1 MRVAK
6 SLAVYA
12 FAMFFNAAVSFA
24 TFSIVTRHLNEVDF
38 GIINL
43 YNSFTIFIV
52 PFVSIG
58 IQFTLGVDYFRM
70 DEKSYRSHFTNA
82 LVIPVIMSTL
92 ITIIFLIC
100 YFPLQKLIKT
110 NLFFLLTLPLNCLLI
125 VSNEVILN
133 MIRNK
138 GRHYLFAGFSITK
151 NLVETGVTIFLIV
164 MLGLTWKGRLGGALI
179 SLLLT
184 GCGVV
189 YLINRWKLF
198 TGVFNKQDI
207 KKILRNGLPFIPERL
222 AIFVLAYSDRFF
234 IDYYNGTGDVGF
246 YGAGAQIA
254 LIVNLTILSLI
265 SAFQP
270 YLYKNI
276 ASSSWSNVRKAT
288 IAFVAIAAFVAASVI
303 LTTPLFFRFF
313 IGENF
318 QKGQVYAK
326 YLTVGFFLWAVY
338 AAFVSFLLY
347 IKLNKAIMTIS
358 IAGMILSI
366 TLNFINVKYFGAIG
380 ATYTSMIVYFF
391 MAAACIYTVSRKF
404 NLRKILFQP
413 SAVH

>member
-1 MRVAK
+1 MRVVK

-52 PFVSIG
+52 PFVSVG
-58 IQFTLGVDYFRM
+58 IQFTLGVDYYKM
-70 DEKSYRSHFTNA
+70 DEKSYRSHFTSA
-82 LVIPVIMSTL
+82 ILIPIIMSAL
-92 ITIIFLIC
+92 ITVIFLIC
-100 YFPLQKLIKT
+100 YYPLQQLIKT
-110 NLFFLLTLPLNCLLI
+110 NLFFLLTLPLSCLLI
-125 VSNEVILN
+125 VANEVMLT

-138 GRHYLFAGFSITK
+138 GKHFLFAGFSISK
-151 NLVETGVTIFLIV
+151 NLLETGLTIFLVVI
-164 MLGLTWKGRLGGALI
+164 MGLTWKGRLGSALI
-179 SLLLT
+179 ALLLT
-184 GCGVV
+184 GIGVC
-189 YLINRWKLF
+189 YLIRRWKLF
-198 TGVFNKQDI
+198 TGVFNKHDVT
-207 KKILRNGLPFIPERL
+207 KIFRSGLPFIPERL

-234 IDYYNGTGDVGF
+234 IDYYNGTGDVGY

-254 LIVNLTILSLI
+254 LIVNLTILSLM

-270 YLYKNI
+270 YVYKNLA
-276 ASSSWSNVRKAT
+276 ASAWGNVRKAT
-288 IAFVAIAAFVAASVI
+288 LAFVGIAAIVAFTVI
-303 LTTPLFFRFF
+303 ISTPLFFKFF
-313 IGENF
+313 IGDNF

-347 IKLNKAIMTIS
+347 IKLNKAVMTIS
-358 IAGMILSI
+358 IAGMILSL
-366 TLNFINVKYFGAIG
+366 TLNFINVKHFGAIG

-391 MAAACIYTVSRKF
+391 MAAACIYTVSKKY
-404 NLRKILFQP
+404 NLKQILFRT
-413 SAVH
+413 